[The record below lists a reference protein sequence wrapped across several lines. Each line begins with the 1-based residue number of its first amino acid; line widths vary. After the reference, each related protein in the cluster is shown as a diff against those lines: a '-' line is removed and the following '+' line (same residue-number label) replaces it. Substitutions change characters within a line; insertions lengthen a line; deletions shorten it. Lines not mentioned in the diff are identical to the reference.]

1 MAMPGPNCS
10 NSQSNPS
17 SPIGGPRFFAEVGE
31 NNWAPIARNLLVQLH
46 CDFVVH
52 LEIMKAILGLCA
64 GITEALRSPELT
76 LDRAQQIVFSLT
88 KEMDPQTF
96 QNKEE
101 QWDQIW
107 SNANAIIDYCGLQA
121 PAVRHATRSRVGRA
135 QQSTGSDDFRRL
147 VYIQIS
153 LLSMKN

>member
-107 SNANAIIDYCGLQA
+107 SNANAIIDYCGLHLVTC
-121 PAVRHATRSRVGRA
+121 PLRVP
-135 QQSTGSDDFRRL
+135 S
-147 VYIQIS
+147 
-153 LLSMKN
+153 